1 MRGNEAF
8 RRGQQ
13 RVVRTNRFCSDNVR
27 AVCFELS
34 RAERVRVL
42 MPPLA
47 LLILGSVVG
56 FIIFS
61 TVLPLLDSMTAF
73 M

>member
-1 MRGNEAF
+1 MYE
-8 RRGQQ
+8 QVPIQ
-13 RVVRTNRFCSDNVR
+13 RTVYGPGEN
-27 AVCFELS
+27 
-34 RAERVRVL
+34 
-42 MPPLA
+42 